1 VSGDAGPA
9 QALRQLLLVT
19 RRELAVR
26 VRGTAFRVS
35 TIILLIVTAAGI
47 AIPAKL
53 IGGPQHF
60 TVAVAARR
68 RRLWQPRCA
77 PTPRRPGFRSKS
89 CPRLTG
95 RPQPGWSSKAVPAP
109 RLRPAARSSGRQ
121 APTPP

>member
-1 VSGDAGPA
+1 MSEDAGPA

-47 AIPAKL
+47 AIPVKL

-60 TVAVAARR
+60 TVAVSADAPPAMAAAVRR
-68 RRLWQPRCA
+68 RQSGWTSGQSHARG
-77 PTPRRPGFRSKS
+77 RPGGRS
-89 CPRLTG
+89 PAG
-95 RPQPGWSSKAVPAP
+95 R
-109 RLRPAARSSGRQ
+109 ARQCQRRGCGRRRDHLE